1 MLLST
6 RSSTRGV
13 LGVGFLAW
21 LAGSH
26 LMTRDQRGSLVLLVF
41 AAISA
46 SLIVGM
52 PGANALV
59 IALVAL
65 IDIAVKP
72 YAQGNK
78 PVVAAGLG
86 CAVAVAVSGWWWG
99 RAESWY
105 LSQLIWLILL
115 PAGHEV

>member
-1 MLLST
+1 
-6 RSSTRGV
+6 
-13 LGVGFLAW
+13 
-21 LAGSH
+21 
-26 LMTRDQRGSLVLLVF
+26 
-41 AAISA
+41 
-46 SLIVGM
+46 
-52 PGANALV
+52 V

-99 RAESWY
+99 TAESWY

-115 PAGHEV
+115 PAGGEDPHQQHLRQDRRPAPRRSSPLRVP